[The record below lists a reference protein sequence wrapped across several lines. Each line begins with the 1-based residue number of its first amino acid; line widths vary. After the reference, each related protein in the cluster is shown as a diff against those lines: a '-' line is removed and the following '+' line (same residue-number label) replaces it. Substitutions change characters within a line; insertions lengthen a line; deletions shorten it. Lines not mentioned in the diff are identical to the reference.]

1 MARFFRKAVKYTSS
15 REAPKEHNMARV
27 TVEDCILEIPNRFEL
42 VMVAAQRARKI
53 GTGAALTI
61 DRDNDKN
68 PVVALR
74 EIAEKTVSQDELKED
89 LTASYQK
96 VHLNED
102 DEPNLAELMDAEEK
116 TLADNAHLGMEG
128 ADADSDDEDEEDE
141 AEADDLET
149 LAGIPDEE

>member
-1 MARFFRKAVKYTSS
+1 
-15 REAPKEHNMARV
+15 MARV

-53 GTGAALTI
+53 GTGAPLTI
-61 DRDNDKN
+61 ERDNDKN

-74 EIAEKTVSQDELKED
+74 EIAEKTVNQDELKED

-128 ADADSDDEDEEDE
+128 VDDEDAEAEDE
-141 AEADDLET
+141 DDAEDADDLES
-149 LAGIPDEE
+149 LAGIPEGEAK